1 VRQAVPEQQQRLV
14 VTGLAI
20 FNDVVTRAAFARRL
34 PMVDLRLI
42 CDEDAD
48 YANPI
53 EPSVQGGRKIAAA
66 IAGLLAGQEAGRHS
80 IVVAQ

>member
-1 VRQAVPEQQQRLV
+1 MLDSFVRDGSVDRPAVFE
-14 VTGLAI
+14 
-20 FNDVVTRAAFARRL
+20 AFARRL

-53 EPSVQGGRKIAAA
+53 EPSVQSGRKIAA
-66 IAGLLAGQEAGRHS
+66 ERR
-80 IVVAQ
+80 